1 MIDSYDKIFNKIRPV
16 YDGKKNL
23 YTRDPLPIG
32 RDRIELEVIM
42 PGDSSVDRKFQVGIK
57 LVTMVSLQ
65 LLDDAMQGRIR
76 VVPQESVQAMDV
88 ILRHL
93 PSTRYTPVGR
103 SFFSSPSAPLCA
115 LHAGGGG
122 GGYAQ
127 PHMDNPQQLGGLGGG
142 REVWFGFHQSV
153 RPSQWKMMLNID
165 GLA

>member
-1 MIDSYDKIFNKIRPV
+1 MIDSYSKIFNNIRPV
-16 YDGKKNL
+16 YDGKRNL

-32 RDRIELEVIM
+32 RERIELEIIM
-42 PGDSSVDRKFQVGIK
+42 PGDSSVDRKFKVGIK
-57 LVTMVSLQ
+57 LVTMISLQ
-65 LLDDAMQGRIR
+65 ALDDAMQGRVR

-103 SFFSSPSAPLCA
+103 SFFSSPSAPLGA
-115 LHAGGGG
+115 HHAGGGFQ
-122 GGYAQ
+122 Q
-127 PHMDNPQQLGGLGGG
+127 PIDSKLGGG

-165 GLA
+165 GKFKAPDYDN